1 MNLRPR
7 RREEPEVNLTP
18 LIDVVFLL
26 LVFFMVS
33 TTFVKEAELDI
44 VLPEA
49 SLESAQETP
58 DRPLQI
64 VVSANGN
71 YYVNDRELVNNR
83 PSTLESAIRRVI
95 GDDREMPVTIRAD
108 ANASHQSVV
117 TVMDV
122 AGRLGFSR
130 IQVVTS
136 ESREDNEENGSP

>member
-7 RREEPEVNLTP
+7 RSEEPDVNLTP

-33 TTFVKEAELDI
+33 TTFVREADLEI

-49 SLESAQETP
+49 SLEGQPGQE
-58 DRPLQI
+58 DRALE
-64 VVSANGN
+64 VMVSSEGL
-71 YYVNDRELVNNR
+71 YYVNGRELVNSE
-83 PSTLESAIRRVI
+83 PETLGAAIRRTM
-95 GDDREMPVTIRAD
+95 GDQRDVPVTIRAD
-108 ANASHQSVV
+108 AQSSHQSVV

-130 IQVVTS
+130 IQVVTA
-136 ESREDNEENGSP
+136 EEATREDGDDE